1 MFDLLSVSGLGELK
15 SGPAAER
22 KAILLA
28 SSEPE
33 QNGFSVVRNTVEGI
47 VQEVHNDRPRHYR
60 DYRLWLGRTE
70 QKGLPMRLEEILEP
84 DLDRIQR

>member
-33 QNGFSVVRNTVEGI
+33 QNEFSVVRNTVEGI
-47 VQEVHNDRPRHYR
+47 VQEVHNDPRGITVIIGFG
-60 DYRLWLGRTE
+60 LVRTE